1 MSDFGPG
8 VLWQIGNVQCVV
20 IHSSAAQSYEVRIMQ
35 AGQVIERRWF
45 ADYEHAANF
54 AAQKRR
60 KYQALT

>member
-1 MSDFGPG
+1 VSDFGPG

-20 IHSSAAQSYEVRIMQ
+20 VHSSAAQSYEVRITE

-45 ADYEHAANF
+45 SVYEHAANF

>member
-20 IHSSAAQSYEVRIMQ
+20 IHSSAAQSYEVRITQ
-35 AGQVIERRWF
+35 ASKVVERRWF
-45 ADYEHAANF
+45 SDYAHAAHF
-54 AAQKRR
+54 AEQKRR